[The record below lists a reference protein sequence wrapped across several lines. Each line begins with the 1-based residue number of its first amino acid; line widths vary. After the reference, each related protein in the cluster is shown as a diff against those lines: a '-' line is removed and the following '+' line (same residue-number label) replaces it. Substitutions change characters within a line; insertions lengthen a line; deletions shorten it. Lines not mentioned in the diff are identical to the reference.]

1 MTCKQ
6 GICFDLVSGESFH
19 SAATQYGAVLTI
31 AVWALVL
38 KGFVDADR
46 GIELL
51 GNTYDYLDDYKISRN
66 IYLDIF
72 YP

>member
-1 MTCKQ
+1 ML
-6 GICFDLVSGESFH
+6 DLVSGESFH

-46 GIELL
+46 GIEL
-51 GNTYDYLDDYKISRN
+51 
-66 IYLDIF
+66 
-72 YP
+72 